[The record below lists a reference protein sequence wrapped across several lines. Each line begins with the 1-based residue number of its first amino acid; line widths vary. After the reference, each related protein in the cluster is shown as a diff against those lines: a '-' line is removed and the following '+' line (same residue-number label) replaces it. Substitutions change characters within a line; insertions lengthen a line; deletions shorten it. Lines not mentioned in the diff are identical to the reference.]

1 MGDVDIPVVIEERER
16 PYDEEAV
23 EVYMKKSPEQ
33 LYNWWNTWDLTKPLI
48 ERDSLVEAM
57 KRLELYPSEPTEGV
71 YPDIFDPQF
80 TTYLL
85 NKKEFA
91 DLRSKPSEEDI
102 CGSSTEFDTT
112 AVQRFIARFMNPSTP
127 YTSALLYHGVG
138 VGKTCTAITVAESFL
153 KILPDK
159 KVFILAPPSVADNFV
174 RTIFDVRKL
183 VSLSKHD
190 RDVLGRRWNSSQ
202 CTGLEYLI
210 MSDMLYEKD
219 RDKITKEVLKI
230 IKKRYVIMGYGA
242 FANYVKKQ
250 ILARVP
256 DHIVGE
262 ERIRLENEELYNT
275 FSDHLIIIDEAHNLR
290 DEGRKGG
297 DEDNK
302 QVVDDAA
309 QGKLVRNMLERFLPV
324 AEGMRLLLMT
334 ATPMYNV
341 STELV
346 GLMNLLILNDT
357 KDASTLLKRDAL
369 FSKTGKELTLLKD
382 AEETFT
388 KIAKRYVS
396 YMRGENPY
404 SFPLRLM
411 PSTMLGDQLR
421 TSYPSILISKKEIHF
436 DDALQNILAS
446 LPLVPSMFNSTT
458 YAGRTLH
465 ALMEEYHKGTDT
477 IDGEDEEGEETVN
490 KPIFNTLAYACNI
503 LYPDGSSGTN
513 GWRHYFT
520 NEEFGELPR
529 LRRYNWIPHAD
540 MTVDTI
546 FGPSVLHEYAPKM
559 ATIIKSLKTCKGIG
573 FVYSRGVT
581 GGIIPFAIALER
593 AGWTRVLASG
603 HVEPL
608 LHEAPVLPYGRQC
621 ALCEHHEHGH
631 SGDHP
636 FTPATFIVLTG
647 DEKHTPSVD
656 AAVQYATFFPKEDPH
671 APYGSRVKAI
681 LGSSVASEGL
691 DFKCIR
697 EIHLLD
703 PWWHL
708 NKIEQIIGRGVR
720 YCSHARLP
728 MEERTCTIY
737 LHIAFLSDYE
747 TSDLYAYRLA
757 AKKSIQIGILQRAI
771 KVAAFDCNIHHDVL
785 FIDPSKKRTIRD
797 GQGHQIKDYSLADKQ
812 YSSLCDFMES
822 CTYTCATSVDRST
835 IGTDL
840 STYTVNDL
848 IRTINAQIHKLK
860 VFYQSSSERLY
871 FPLKWI
877 KQTFF
882 KEIPWEL
889 VALGLR
895 TILPSLIVEQADGT
909 RGTLELQNGYLVFK
923 PMEITDPE
931 IPIALRHG
939 YAYGRLATRMISPL
953 LTSREKTITAIANG
967 DGTEFRVTKSL
978 EEKAF
983 LQLKEWSH
991 EIQQLTNPSHAMDIT
1006 RRVPH
1011 GINEEMYRYIQW
1023 MPYKF
1028 RNFIHIEKIFMQFY
1042 IDRVWTLEERHAV
1055 LSAITERRGTHTTT
1069 PQDELILSYFSNP
1082 EVFDTPDGIYGF
1094 ISITKTGEE
1103 VPYCKV
1109 GTNPVGAAP
1118 PSIRSLIDPVLE
1130 PPLNGIDG
1138 CSPLYGFHVFYKTT
1152 PMLKILNTEKLSV
1165 RNRVFTGSNCTITSN
1180 LDRMLEDIA
1189 QLYKYQKDSKYILLA
1204 PMILQQRT
1212 TKEKADPYTYIN
1224 QLRSPEL
1231 CIYTEILLRAFQA
1244 VEPTSM
1250 RWLLSMVD
1258 AKRAIETKVVKG
1270 KSIQKLIF
1278 ENSFKWSA

>member
-1 MGDVDIPVVIEERER
+1 
-16 PYDEEAV
+16 
-23 EVYMKKSPEQ
+23 MKKSPEQ

-57 KRLELYPSEPTEGV
+57 KRLDMYPSEPMTGV
-71 YPDIFDPQF
+71 YPDIFDPKF

-85 NKKEFA
+85 DKKEFA
-91 DLRSKPSEEDI
+91 DLRSKPSEEDL
-102 CGSSTEFDTT
+102 CNPKGEFDTT
-112 AVQRFIARFMNPSTP
+112 AVQRLIARFMNPSTP

-138 VGKTCTAITVAESFL
+138 VGKTCTAISVAESFL

-159 KVFILAPPSVADNFV
+159 KVFILAPPSVADNFI

-190 RDVLGRRWNSSQ
+190 RDLLGRRWDSPQ
-202 CTGLEYLI
+202 CTGLQYLV
-210 MSDMLYEKD
+210 MSDMLNEKD
-219 RDKITKEVLKI
+219 RDKITKEILKI
-230 IKKRYVIMGYGA
+230 IKKRYIIMGYGE
-242 FANYVKKQ
+242 FSNYVKKQ

-256 DHIVGE
+256 AHIVGE
-262 ERIRLENEELYNT
+262 ERIKLENEELYNT
-275 FSDHLIIIDEAHNLR
+275 FSDHLMIIDEAHNLR

-297 DEDNK
+297 DEDSK

-309 QGKLVRNMLERFLPV
+309 QGKLVRTMLERILPV
-324 AEGMRLLLMT
+324 ADGMRLLLMT
-334 ATPMYNV
+334 ATPMYNIA
-341 STELV
+341 TELV

-357 KDASTLLKRDAL
+357 KDASMLLKRETL
-369 FSKTGKELTLLKD
+369 FSKKGKELELLD
-382 AEETFT
+382 GAEATFT

-404 SFPLRLM
+404 SFPLRLT
-411 PSTMLGDQLR
+411 PSTILGEQLR
-421 TSYPSILISKKEIHF
+421 TAYPKILISKKEVHF
-436 DDALQNILAS
+436 EEALENILTS
-446 LPLVPSMFNSTT
+446 LPLVPTIYDESTH
-458 YAGRTLH
+458 AGRTLH
-465 ALMEEYHKGTDT
+465 KMMTDYHKGTDT
-477 IDGEDEEGEETVN
+477 IDGEDEDGEETIN

-503 LYPDGSSGTN
+503 LYPDGSSGTT

-520 NEEFGELPR
+520 SEEFGDSPR
-529 LRRYNWIPHAD
+529 LRRYTWIPQED
-540 MTVDTI
+540 KTVDTI
-546 FGPSVLHEYAPKM
+546 FGPSILHEYAPKM
-559 ATIIKSLKTCKGIG
+559 ATVIKSLKTCKGIG

-608 LHEAPVLPYGRQC
+608 LHEAPALPYGRQC

-631 SGDHP
+631 SGEHP
-636 FTPATFIVLTG
+636 FTPATFLVLTG

-656 AAVQYATFFPKEDPH
+656 AAVQYATYFPKEDPH

-697 EIHLLD
+697 EVHLLD

-720 YCSHARLP
+720 FCSHARLP

-737 LHIAFLSDYE
+737 LHVVYFTDYE

-797 GQGHQIKDYSLADKQ
+797 GQGHLIKDYSLADKQ

-822 CTYTCATSVDRST
+822 CTYKCVTTVDSST

-840 STYTVNDL
+840 STFTVNDL
-848 IRTINAQIHKLK
+848 MRIIDTKIHELK
-860 VFYQSSSERLY
+860 SYYQSSKILY
-871 FPLKWI
+871 LSLKFI

-882 KEIPWEL
+882 KNIPWEL

-895 TILPSLIVEQADGT
+895 TKLNNSSFIVEQSDGT
-909 RGTLELQNGYLVFK
+909 RGTLELQNGYLVFR

-939 YAYGRLATRMISPL
+939 YAYGRLATHMSSPL
-953 LTSREKTITAIANG
+953 LTSRERAITAVAGNE
-967 DGTEFRVTKSL
+967 GTEFRVTKSL

-991 EIQQLTNPSHAMDIT
+991 EIQELMNKTHAMDLK

-1011 GINEEMYRYIQW
+1011 GMQESVYRLLQW
-1023 MPYKF
+1023 MPYRF

-1042 IDRVWTLEERHAV
+1042 MDQIWTLEERYAV
-1055 LSAITERRGTHTTT
+1055 LSAITERRGTGTTT
-1069 PQDELILSYFSNP
+1069 PQDERILSYLTNP
-1082 EVFDTPDGIYGF
+1082 EVFDTPDKIYGF
-1094 ISITKTGEE
+1094 ISITKTGKEIS
-1103 VPYCKV
+1103 YCKV
-1109 GTNPVGAAP
+1109 GANPISVTP
-1118 PSIRSLIDPVLE
+1118 PSLSSLIQPVLE
-1130 PPLNGIDG
+1130 APLNGLDG
-1138 CSPLYGFHVFYKTT
+1138 CAPLYGFHVFYRTK
-1152 PMLKILNTEKLSV
+1152 PIFKILNTEKLNT

-1180 LDRMLEDIA
+1180 LDRMLEDIG
-1189 QLYKYQKDSKYILLA
+1189 QLYKYQKDPKYALLA
-1204 PMILQQRT
+1204 PMIMEERT
-1212 TKEKADPYTYIN
+1212 TKEKADPYTYLN

-1231 CIYTEILLRAFQA
+1231 CMYTEILLRAFQA
-1244 VEPTSM
+1244 VETGSI
-1250 RWLLSMVD
+1250 RWILSMVD
-1258 AKRAIETKVVKG
+1258 AKRAVETKLVKG
-1270 KSIQKLIF
+1270 KSVQKFIF
-1278 ENSFKWSA
+1278 ENSFAWSA